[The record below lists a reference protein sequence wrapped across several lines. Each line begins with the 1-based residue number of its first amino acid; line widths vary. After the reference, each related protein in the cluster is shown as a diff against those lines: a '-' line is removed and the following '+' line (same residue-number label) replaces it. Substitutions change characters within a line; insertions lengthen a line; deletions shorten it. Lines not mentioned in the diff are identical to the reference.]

1 MSPIG
6 TTLNICTKEESELSI
21 IFLDILAAHEWQ
33 NKLKLKVWIK
43 TSVTTTVIMWSCLWS
58 HQVLVIQIV
67 SELMNKIISIQT
79 GQIEFCLLLP
89 FKKLLVYSE
98 FISNLLISHH
108 LNLYKTISQN
118 RLTTSFISQSRLCFC
133 NWKGTIFMTRQ
144 DLVCQVKLFENKR
157 LQNPKVITKVLVV
170 FLIFFIA
177 MPYIFTYTYLPLKIS
192 KNKMNMK
199 TN

>member
-1 MSPIG
+1 MP
-6 TTLNICTKEESELSI
+6 
-21 IFLDILAAHEWQ
+21 
-33 NKLKLKVWIK
+33 LKSSSAGHPNGFWAD
-43 TSVTTTVIMWSCLWS
+43 
-58 HQVLVIQIV
+58 
-67 SELMNKIISIQT
+67 KIISIQK
-79 GQIEFCLLLP
+79 GQIEVYLLLP

-118 RLTTSFISQSRLCFC
+118 RLTTSFISQSLLCFG
-133 NWKGTIFMTRQ
+133 NWKGTIFTTRQ
-144 DLVCQVKLFENKR
+144 DLVCHVKLFENKR
-157 LQNPKVITKVLVV
+157 LQNPKVIMKVLVV